1 MRLFQ
6 IFRPDM
12 EEAKEVH
19 KCLRTAAGIFS
30 YVKVLYSFI
39 LVDMLWTIVIFL
51 LTLKCPSSNTWMSY
65 RNSLAHLSRRLIG
78 EL

>member
-1 MRLFQ
+1 MLTLAPTPSYLELIYV

-30 YVKVLYSFI
+30 YVKVRCLGMALGTYILPNTLYRFI
-39 LVDMLWTIVIFL
+39 ALDKMF
-51 LTLKCPSSNTWMSY
+51 NFY
-65 RNSLAHLSRRLIG
+65 
-78 EL
+78 